1 MSLTRT
7 KFTKE
12 EKLAIVKEFAQ
23 SKMTK
28 CKFVAQHPE
37 YKRTT
42 LFSWLKLYFS
52 ESTGE
57 AADAGITRID
67 SIGKFNF
74 VVDTAKMSD
83 EELGV
88 YCRSNGIYSTDLKS
102 WKLNCM
108 NANDKSTEA
117 LEKELCKLRSE
128 VKQLREKDSRQAA
141 ELKKNE
147 KELNRMKDA
156 LAEYAVKEAFL
167 KKVQAYFGK
176 NDGEQ

>member
-1 MSLTRT
+1 
-7 KFTKE
+7 
-12 EKLAIVKEFAQ
+12 
-23 SKMTK
+23 
-28 CKFVAQHPE
+28 
-37 YKRTT
+37 
-42 LFSWLKLYFS
+42 
-52 ESTGE
+52 
-57 AADAGITRID
+57 
-67 SIGKFNF
+67 
-74 VVDTAKMSD
+74 MSD
-83 EELGV
+83 DELGV

>member
-7 KFTKE
+7 KYTKE

-23 SKMTK
+23 SKMSK

-52 ESTGE
+52 EST
-57 AADAGITRID
+57 
-67 SIGKFNF
+67 
-74 VVDTAKMSD
+74 
-83 EELGV
+83 
-88 YCRSNGIYSTDLKS
+88 
-102 WKLNCM
+102 
-108 NANDKSTEA
+108 EA

-128 VKQLREKDSRQAA
+128 VKQLREKDSKQAA

-147 KELNRMKDA
+147 KELNHMKDA